1 MKFKNYLQVIVI
13 AIFTFQQ
20 IHGASI
26 LFYWPFATY
35 SHRISVWALVERLV
49 DEGHNVTFLASH
61 PPKSPNPKVT
71 EVSSASGYAA
81 MNFPDFV
88 SLRFAGG
95 VEAVDNSWRYYV
107 DWGITLCDA
116 LLHDPKIIEWIHTSS
131 FDLVVINGLFNDCG
145 YGLAHKF
152 KAPYIMYGTTA
163 PFGWWS
169 EAYGYPDENYPEMQF
184 HYPEDMTFLQRVSNA
199 LRPLYWKFL
208 RQYYLFPRLEA
219 IFRETLNLTDAPSIE
234 QMERNVSLIFVN
246 THVAEEFPRALPP
259 SVIPI
264 GGMHC
269 KESVKPLPSVRSN
282 KSSACR

>member
-1 MKFKNYLQVIVI
+1 MKLNNVLPVIVLAILI
-13 AIFTFQQ
+13 AKQV
-20 IHGASI
+20 HSANI
-26 LFYWPFATY
+26 LFYWPFASY
-35 SHRISVWALVERLV
+35 SHRISVWPLVERLV
-49 DEGHNVTFLASH
+49 QEGHNVTFFAAQ

-71 EVSSASGYAA
+71 EISAASGYAA
-81 MNFPDFV
+81 VKLPDFV

-95 VEAVDNSWRYYV
+95 MDAIDNSWSSYF
-107 DWGITLCDA
+107 DWGIKICNN
-116 LLHDPKIIEWIHTSS
+116 LLNDSNIKEWIHKST

-152 KAPYIMYGTTA
+152 KAPYIMYGSSA

-169 EAYGYPDENYPEMQF
+169 ESYGYPDENYPEMQF

-208 RQYYLFPRLEA
+208 RQYYMFPRLEA
-219 IFRETLNLTDAPSIE
+219 IFRDTLNLTDVPSIA
-234 QMERNVSLIFVN
+234 QMERNVSLVFVN
-246 THVAEEFPRALPP
+246 INVAEEFPRALPP

-269 KESVKPLPSVRSN
+269 KDTVKQLPVV
-282 KSSACR
+282 